1 MWPALVTVQSK
12 RPSLAG
18 GAGAAPEKHSSSGEE
33 RESIL
38 LRVAPVGVA
47 DRQQL
52 RADHA
57 AMLSIAV
64 ASLSFDPPSQ
74 IAAAASVSV
83 DPPSQIV
90 LKDALFHVQNYFDGG
105 LFAVGDR
112 HMVSGTASLS
122 GGDLTVKCGSGATG
136 KACPGYSIH
145 LGPGT
150 PRAILGA

>member
-1 MWPALVTVQSK
+1 
-12 RPSLAG
+12 
-18 GAGAAPEKHSSSGEE
+18 
-33 RESIL
+33 
-38 LRVAPVGVA
+38 
-47 DRQQL
+47 
-52 RADHA
+52 
-57 AMLSIAV
+57 MLSVAV
-64 ASLSFDPPSQ
+64 AALSF
-74 IAAAASVSV
+74 

>member
-1 MWPALVTVQSK
+1 
-12 RPSLAG
+12 
-18 GAGAAPEKHSSSGEE
+18 
-33 RESIL
+33 
-38 LRVAPVGVA
+38 
-47 DRQQL
+47 
-52 RADHA
+52 
-57 AMLSIAV
+57 MLSIAV

-74 IAAAASVSV
+74 IAGAASVSV

-150 PRAILGA
+150 LGPWFNHSAQFPFLQFKYLTTSVNYTTFPV